1 MQKTDLED
9 GSTSPVRSESQ
20 VHPGYSRLE
29 GRAQGVLFVLLGG
42 LFMTLVVISALAF
55 GL

>member
-1 MQKTDLED
+1 MRRTDSGD
-9 GSTSPVRSESQ
+9 GSTSRVGSESQ

-29 GRAQGVLFVLLGG
+29 AAARGALFVLLGR
-42 LFMTLVVISALAF
+42 LFMALVVISALAF